1 MLKPALMLS
10 FSLVALAACQPLATT
25 PVPVPSAVVSSTPQP
40 VTTPDTPAVG
50 PVASASPSAAATPA
64 PLPTSNPAAAAQASV
79 TLPDGSRLDISLPN
93 RFFEDQGQ
101 TLQVSVKLFDA
112 EGRELPLTGRKLVFS
127 SSRPQDFSISE
138 QGLITALTDIGFSE
152 IQVRL
157 EGTNLFASQLLSV
170 SSASTF
176 TSGGG
181 PRPTPTPKPTPTPLE
196 ALNVTAGFEGLVTG
210 DFQVNTY
217 TPDTQDEATIA
228 HDSNGNFVVVWE
240 SSDQD
245 GDVEGIYGQRYNSA
259 GVPQGPEFQV
269 NTFASN
275 TQDGPA
281 VAMDSAGNFVVVWA
295 SDGQDGNEN
304 GVYAQRYNSAGVA
317 QGSEFQVNTYT
328 TDEQDTPAVAMD
340 SAGNFVVVWE
350 SWDQDGDENGI
361 YGQRYNSA
369 GVPQGSEFQVSTYTT
384 NGQDDP
390 KVAMDSAGN
399 FVVVWETDDLDD
411 GSSDAIYGQRYN
423 SAGVAQGSEFQVN
436 TYTTSDQD
444 DVSVAMD
451 SAGNFVVVWE
461 SSGQDVSSTGVYAQR
476 YNSAG
481 APQGSEFQVNTY
493 TTSGQG
499 DPSVAIDAAGNFVI
513 GWESS
518 NQDGGNTQVYAQRYD
533 SAGVAQGAEFR
544 INSSLLGS
552 RGDLELSMDP
562 AGNLVIVFDHS
573 GEIFG
578 RRFDVNGRVQ

>member
-40 VTTPDTPAVG
+40 ATTPDTPAVG
-50 PVASASPSAAATPA
+50 PVASASPSAVATAQPA

-112 EGRELPLTGRKLVFS
+112 SGQELPLAGRKLVFS
-127 SSRPQDFSISE
+127 SSRPQDFSISD

-181 PRPTPTPKPTPTPLE
+181 PRPTPKPTPTPLE

-217 TPDTQDEATIA
+217 TPDEQDEAIIA

-245 GDVEGIYGQRYNSA
+245 GDGEGIYGQRYNSA

-275 TQDGPA
+275 TQDSPA
-281 VAMDSAGNFVVVWA
+281 
-295 SDGQDGNEN
+295 
-304 GVYAQRYNSAGVA
+304 
-317 QGSEFQVNTYT
+317 
-328 TDEQDTPAVAMD
+328 
-340 SAGNFVVVWE
+340 
-350 SWDQDGDENGI
+350 
-361 YGQRYNSA
+361 
-369 GVPQGSEFQVSTYTT
+369 
-384 NGQDDP
+384 
-390 KVAMDSAGN
+390 
-399 FVVVWETDDLDD
+399 
-411 GSSDAIYGQRYN
+411 
-423 SAGVAQGSEFQVN
+423 
-436 TYTTSDQD
+436 
-444 DVSVAMD
+444 VAMD

-461 SSGQDVSSTGVYAQR
+461 SSGQDGSSTGVYAQR

-518 NQDGGNTQVYAQRYD
+518 NQDGGNAQVYAQRYD

-573 GEIFG
+573 GEIFA